1 MQLFDEDFHH
11 TEENLCA
18 LEAQLSWE
26 GIYLGTNKEPCHL
39 YTQVG
44 GSLEKQHNEFTAF
57 WFLRYYFKKEF
68 LDAFLKLFKDHFQ
81 NNTFLSF

>member
-11 TEENLCA
+11 TEENLRT
-18 LEAQLSWE
+18 LVAQLSWE
-26 GIYLGTNKEPCHL
+26 GIYLETNKGPCHL

-57 WFLRYYFKKEF
+57 CFLRYFKNIYFVM
-68 LDAFLKLFKDHFQ
+68 LF
-81 NNTFLSF
+81 